1 MIKFQQIRTTWSID
15 DSSSKRTKPKPRDCW
30 VWGSLLTV
38 TSFTAPNLENWL
50 KTSIKWPWITY
61 CSKYARRD
69 SPVVCLDN
77 PPTNIFPSF
86 PTSKIL
92 HEKQLRNSY
101 YVPVEL
107 MSFPVSSE
115 VAILKWIRIKK
126 CFL

>member
-1 MIKFQQIRTTWSID
+1 M
-15 DSSSKRTKPKPRDCW
+15 
-30 VWGSLLTV
+30 TV

-50 KTSIKWPWITY
+50 KNDYKMTVKTY

-86 PTSKIL
+86 PTSEIL

-115 VAILKWIRIKK
+115 VAILK
-126 CFL
+126 